1 MSLHDI
7 IQKLT
12 WLIFSLI
19 VTSVSLSNNPDTI
32 HFDSLNWNGTPKLG
46 LNYVLFFTNDNANIY
61 HEGQTQPTQFYP
73 IYRISK
79 EDPLGDLSLHVFE
92 LSYYN
97 VLGAFVQ
104 LGMVQANLLKAYPVE
119 SQARYRVLNHIQV
132 AQAKQ
137 SIVNSGGASYDL
149 LPYQYAF
156 SKRPQTYS
164 FGLYYSPWKF
174 LYVKLGV
181 SSLKAEQFQIF
192 IDEEDLYRSHLQDY
206 IFEFSEENIEGK
218 DTYVL
223 NPRTINKTNYLG
235 GIGFMYGQFQM
246 EIGYNALWRS
256 GFLSVGVNIDYDKLN
271 TP

>member
-7 IQKLT
+7 IQKLV
-12 WLIFSLI
+12 LLFISLFI
-19 VTSVSLSNNPDTI
+19 TGVGLAITPDTI

-46 LNYVLFFTNDNANIY
+46 LNYVWYITNDNANVFQ
-61 HEGQTQPTQFYP
+61 EGQTQPTQFYP

-119 SQARYRVLNHIQV
+119 SQARYRILSNLQV

-149 LPYQYAF
+149 TAYQ
-156 SKRPQTYS
+156 
-164 FGLYYSPWKF
+164 
-174 LYVKLGV
+174 
-181 SSLKAEQFQIF
+181 
-192 IDEEDLYRSHLQDY
+192 
-206 IFEFSEENIEGK
+206 
-218 DTYVL
+218 
-223 NPRTINKTNYLG
+223 
-235 GIGFMYGQFQM
+235 
-246 EIGYNALWRS
+246 
-256 GFLSVGVNIDYDKLN
+256 
-271 TP
+271 